1 LGARLKICILGTA
14 SDRTPWADI
23 TLPNRAEYCRRHGY
37 TMSVIYAA
45 YEHSVIEHLR
55 QLSRLLGLF
64 DLVWTLGI
72 DCLITDMTQ
81 QIECVPD
88 LGDHVTVCEE
98 GLGAHTLLNNDSMV
112 WRSTDESRGLV
123 NELIAAEPEWSR
135 MNFLSQD
142 WLMFNSGRLDCLE
155 ILPMRTLQSVHHQ
168 QTCHW
173 QPGDFVYHP
182 CGAPRDER
190 CEMLRQKLGE
200 VRR

>member
-1 LGARLKICILGTA
+1 MNICVLGSA
-14 SDRTPWADI
+14 SEGTPWADI

-37 TMSVIYAA
+37 TMSVIHAPPGPA
-45 YEHSVIEHLR
+45 VIECLR
-55 QLSRLLGLF
+55 QLRALLEVF

-81 QIECVPD
+81 RIECVKD

-98 GLGAHTLLNNDSMV
+98 GLGAHAMLNNDSMV
-112 WRSTDESRGLV
+112 WRATDESRGLAS
-123 NELIAAEPEWSR
+123 EMIAAEPEWR
-135 MNFLSQD
+135 TMDFVTQD

-155 ILPMRTLQSVHHQ
+155 ILPLRTLQSVHYQ
-168 QTCHW
+168 DTCHW

-190 CEMLRQKLGE
+190 CEMLRQKLSE

>member
-1 LGARLKICILGTA
+1 MNICILSNA
-14 SDRTPWADI
+14 SEGTPWADI

-37 TMSVIYAA
+37 TMSVIYAQPERA
-45 YEHSVIEHLR
+45 LIECLR
-55 QLSRLLGLF
+55 QLSGLLGVF
-64 DLVWTLGI
+64 DMVWTLGI

-81 QIECVPD
+81 RIECVKT

-98 GLGAHTLLNNDSMV
+98 GLGDHALLNNDSMV

-123 NELIAAEPEWSR
+123 EEIIAAEPEWQR
-135 MNFLSQD
+135 MDFVTQD

-155 ILPMRTLQSVHHQ
+155 ILPVRTLQSVHHQ
-168 QTCHW
+168 QTCRW